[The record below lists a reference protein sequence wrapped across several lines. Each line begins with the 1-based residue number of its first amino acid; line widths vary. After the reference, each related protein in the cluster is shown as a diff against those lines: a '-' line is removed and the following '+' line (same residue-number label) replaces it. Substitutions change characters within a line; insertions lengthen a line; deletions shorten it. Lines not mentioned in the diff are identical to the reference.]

1 MLLITE
7 QSFDWVKPIIEEGT
21 EGRPKSYFIEGIM
34 LQAETVNRNGR
45 KYPTKILMK
54 ECERYSKDLIREKR
68 SFGELNHPS
77 SPTVNLDRVSHMI
90 TELRQSGNDVIGRAK
105 ILSTPMGNIA
115 KSLIEEGARLG
126 VSSRGMGSLKKIN
139 EVNEVQPDFMLSAID
154 IVADP
159 SAPGAFVN
167 GILEGKQWVWD
178 NGLLREEEISKM
190 HREIKNTS
198 SKQLQETTLKLFKKF
213 IRGL

>member
-90 TELRQSGNDVIGRAK
+90 TELRQSHYLHVMFCKGLRFAALRFLCLHIC
-105 ILSTPMGNIA
+105 
-115 KSLIEEGARLG
+115 
-126 VSSRGMGSLKKIN
+126 VS
-139 EVNEVQPDFMLSAID
+139 
-154 IVADP
+154 
-159 SAPGAFVN
+159 
-167 GILEGKQWVWD
+167 D
-178 NGLLREEEISKM
+178 N
-190 HREIKNTS
+190 
-198 SKQLQETTLKLFKKF
+198 
-213 IRGL
+213 